1 MLRPEQIMFETPV
14 VHTVT
19 NNIQNNIT
27 QQARAGLWKCLH
39 IQALNKSRPDL
50 RGTGAAFFF
59 FFFTAPP
66 LCSFQPCRA
75 VNNVPYLN

>member
-59 FFFTAPP
+59 FFYSTTTLLLPTMQ
-66 LCSFQPCRA
+66 SSE
-75 VNNVPYLN
+75 